1 MVSDTIPLNFCLKL
15 LFFSKILSL
24 CIKTYEMKMFVTLL
38 PHHLRFRT
46 EGNNS
51 IVYNLNQL
59 QEGILCT
66 CEQDLLY

>member
-1 MVSDTIPLNFCLKL
+1 
-15 LFFSKILSL
+15 
-24 CIKTYEMKMFVTLL
+24 MFVTLL

-59 QEGILCT
+59 QEGILCI
-66 CEQDLLY
+66 CEQDLLYWSQCDK